1 MIERFEK
8 IVDRAIASRRSV
20 KLMALAVFTLPIVTV
35 TWIIPTL
42 AAALAP
48 HIPQSFERGLAADSL
63 AHIKAQSK
71 ESKLHPASAEFLR
84 RKFEEMKML
93 ANVPDA
99 TLEFR
104 SWIPNAVTLPGNTI
118 IMSDELIK
126 IVGATDGATAVLAH
140 EIAHA
145 KLRHTSQ
152 KIFTGTALWSIAL
165 PMISS
170 DRATGKIA
178 GSTAEL
184 FIDSRY
190 SRDLE
195 READAYAHELL
206 ARMGQRPITLSV
218 ALSTLESAAARRRN
232 QGKTYASSHPSNEER
247 HAAALA
253 ANDRARLNGQIK

>member
-1 MIERFEK
+1 MIERMEK
-8 IVDRAIASRRSV
+8 TVDRAIASPRSV
-20 KLMALAVFTLPIVTV
+20 KLMAFTVFILPIALVM
-35 TWIIPTL
+35 WIIPTL
-42 AAALAP
+42 ASKLAP
-48 HIPQSFERGLAADSL
+48 LLPQSFERALAQESL
-63 AHIKAQSK
+63 AYIKARSK
-71 ESKLHPASAEFLR
+71 ESTLHPASAEYLR
-84 RKFEEMKML
+84 RKFEEMKVL
-93 ANVPDA
+93 AEVPEA

-118 IMSDELIK
+118 IMCDELIK

-145 KLRHTSQ
+145 KLRHAS
-152 KIFTGTALWSIAL
+152 KKVFTGTALWSIVL

-170 DRATGKIA
+170 DRSTGKIA

-195 READAYAHELL
+195 READAYAYELL

-218 ALSTLESAAARRRN
+218 ALSSLESAKARTRSVS
-232 QGKTYASSHPSNEER
+232 KTYASSHPSNEER

-253 ANDRARLNGQIK
+253 ANERARKNGQIK